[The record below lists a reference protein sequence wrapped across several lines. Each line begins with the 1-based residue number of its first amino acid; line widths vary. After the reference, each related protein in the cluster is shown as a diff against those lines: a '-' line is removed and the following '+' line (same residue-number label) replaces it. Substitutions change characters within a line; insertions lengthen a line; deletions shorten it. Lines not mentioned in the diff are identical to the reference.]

1 MSVSGPPGTL
11 DGLLPALPVPLFV
24 IRGDRL
30 VFTNTA
36 LRTLLGLREDE
47 LPSLLELAAHFG
59 PEERSWVEP
68 LCEALMRGEQ
78 PTPVRPAWVRVRG
91 ADGSQ
96 HVLSPVTAP
105 GRVPEEQLVLLLDA
119 EGGDAVR
126 TLSTMLVATA
136 AELLR
141 CRDEGAVL
149 ELAVDSLHRQGFY
162 VSVMLLEGDF
172 LRHGPMRQ
180 EAESLAA
187 ASRLYGQDVHAVR
200 FPRSG
205 MPHLEEV
212 LTSRRAVFHPDAFS
226 MARRLHSPEVADTIQ
241 RIYPPGSRAL
251 DAPIFV
257 GDEPFGVLAV
267 QSTTLTPANA
277 GALELF
283 AQLIGG
289 ALENVR
295 HHRAAEARLAEVSR
309 LQNELIASERLTAL
323 GEAAGVVAHEV
334 RNPLGAIL
342 NTVAV
347 LKREPRLGP
356 AGASAVEMLEEEAI
370 RLEDIVRD
378 LLDAVRP
385 LEPRPRPVSLGELVH
400 RALAQLL
407 HGREELPKPRVAF
420 DEAPDVP
427 ELSGDE
433 TLLQLAVTHLMRNA
447 IQASPRGG
455 TVRVEVRRVPEG
467 VSLSAEDEGPGI
479 AGLDPQRVFE
489 PFFLTRANGRGLG
502 LAIVRR
508 VVLAH
513 GGKVRAGARPEGGAR
528 FELVLPL

>member
-1 MSVSGPPGTL
+1 MSTDTPPATL
-11 DGLLPALPVPLFV
+11 DGLLQVLPVPLFV
-24 IRGDRL
+24 VRGDRL
-30 VFTNTA
+30 VFTNDA
-36 LRTLLGLREDE
+36 LRTMLGLREGE
-47 LPSLLELAAHFG
+47 LPTILEFSARFSPDEIA
-59 PEERSWVEP
+59 WVEP
-68 LCEALMRGEQ
+68 LARALARGEPLPEQ
-78 PTPVRPAWVRVRG
+78 PTWGRMRG
-91 ADGSQ
+91 ADGRQ
-96 HVLSPVTAP
+96 HLLTLLHAP

-126 TLSTMLVATA
+126 RLSTALVSTA

-141 CRDEGAVL
+141 CRDETAVL
-149 ELAVDSLHRQGFY
+149 ELAVEAVHRQGFY

-172 LRHGPMRQ
+172 LRHGPLRQ
-180 EAESLAA
+180 EPESVAIAE
-187 ASRLYGQDVHAVR
+187 RLYGQALHEVR
-200 FPRSG
+200 IHRSA
-205 MPHLEEV
+205 MPHLTDV
-212 LTSRRAVFHPDAFS
+212 LVRRKAAFHPDAFG
-226 MARRLHSPEVADTIQ
+226 MVRKIHPPDVADSIQ
-241 RIYPPGSRAL
+241 SIYPPGSRAL

-267 QSTTLTPANA
+267 QSPTLTPANA

-295 HHRAAEARLAEVSR
+295 HHRAAEERLAEVSR
-309 LQNELIASERLTAL
+309 LQGELVASERLTAL

-347 LKREPRLGP
+347 LKRESRLGP
-356 AGASAVEMLEEEAI
+356 SGAAAVEMLEEEAI

-378 LLDAVRP
+378 LLDTVRP
-385 LEPRPRPVSLGELVH
+385 LEPRPRPVHVGELVH
-400 RALAQLL
+400 RAIGQL
-407 HGREELPKPRVAF
+407 HGREDLPTPRVAV

-427 ELSGDE
+427 DISGDE
-433 TLLQLAVTHLMRNA
+433 TLLQLAITHLMRNA
-447 IQASPRGG
+447 LQASPAKG
-455 TVRVEVRRVPEG
+455 TVRVAVRRVPQG
-467 VSLSAEDEGPGI
+467 VSLVVEDEGPGI
-479 AGLDPQRVFE
+479 PGVDPQRVFE

-513 GGKVRAGARPEGGAR
+513 GGTVRAGARPEGGAR

>member
-1 MSVSGPPGTL
+1 MSGHVPADSL
-11 DGLLPALPVPLFV
+11 DGLLASLPVPLFV
-24 IRGDRL
+24 IRCDRL
-30 VFTNTA
+30 VFTNAA
-36 LRTLLGLREDE
+36 LRALLGLREDE
-47 LPSLLELAAHFG
+47 LPSLLELSARFG
-59 PEERSWVEP
+59 PEERAWVEP
-68 LCEALMRGEQ
+68 LCDALARGE
-78 PTPVRPAWVRVRG
+78 PPPPVQPAWVRVRG
-91 ADGSQ
+91 ADGRQ
-96 HVLSPVTAP
+96 HMLSPVSGP
-105 GRVPEEQLVLLLDA
+105 GRVPEEQVVLLLDA

-126 TLSTMLVATA
+126 RLSTMLVSTA

-141 CRDEGAVL
+141 CRDERAVL
-149 ELAVDSLHRQGFY
+149 ELAGDAVHRQGFY
-162 VSVMLLEGDF
+162 GSVMLLEGDF

-180 EAESLAA
+180 EPESLTAA
-187 ASRLYGQDVHAVR
+187 ALLHGQDVHEVR
-200 FPRSG
+200 FHRSR
-205 MPHLEEV
+205 MPHLAEV

-226 MARRLHSPEVADTIQ
+226 MARRLHMPAVADNIQ

-309 LQNELIASERLTAL
+309 LQNELIASERLTVL

-356 AGASAVEMLEEEAI
+356 AGSAAVEMLEEEAI

-378 LLDAVRP
+378 LLDTVRP
-385 LEPRPRPVSLGELVH
+385 LEPRPRPVALGELVH
-400 RALAQLL
+400 RALGQLI
-407 HGREELPKPRVAF
+407 HGREELPAPRVVF

-427 ELSGDE
+427 NLSGDE

-447 IQASPRGG
+447 IQASPDGG
-455 TVRVEVRRVPEG
+455 TVHVAVRHVPDG
-467 VSLSAEDEGPGI
+467 VSLVVEDEGPGI